1 MKLKTMSRWLASATV
16 GILIA
21 MNTQVG
27 SAEAG
32 SAKTE
37 QMRPSANVGGFVWSV
52 VRARS
57 RGARLSATLPYFP
70 ARSTGGRFIE
80 VTFDVENRTG
90 APKTYMPV
98 QLVDGAGR
106 RFDAVSDFVWYIR
119 QDRSCMLETL
129 NPGMTKRCA
138 IVFEV
143 PKESTN
149 LSLRATDLTMEMPGL
164 NDGQVAT
171 QQISLE
177 PLDK

>member
-1 MKLKTMSRWLASATV
+1 MKLKTMSRWLGSATV
-16 GILIA
+16 GILMA

-27 SAEAG
+27 AAEAG
-32 SAKTE
+32 TAKAA
-37 QMRPSANVGGFVWSV
+37 QMRPSANVGGFVWQV

-80 VTFDVENRTG
+80 VTFDIENRTG
-90 APKTYMPV
+90 GPKTYMPV

-106 RFDAVSDFVWYIR
+106 RFDAVSDFVWYVR
-119 QDRSCMLETL
+119 QDRACLFETL
-129 NPGMTKRCA
+129 NPGTTKRCA
-138 IVFEV
+138 LVFEV
-143 PKESTN
+143 PKDSTN

-164 NDGQVAT
+164 NDGEVSS
-171 QQISLE
+171 QQMSLE